1 MEAQKD
7 QNWLSGNPKWWGI
20 EKTSPPDY
28 IKGEL
33 SPPETW
39 ISSSP
44 RIGKFGWIRQRY
56 KPLVWTLLR
65 PLAWSPFFLIITII
79 PLIFPGQ
86 TPNDRLFS
94 IVFFTIAWCLVFFP
108 LIFSRNNQPMSQ
120 NNILT
125 LPIDWLFFTLGLV
138 FFVSHILIDQRFG
151 WISYLFFWISYIRT
165 ILNIQSII
173 LVPPARFLLPIIS
186 KDWTGNL
193 EHPWKIDS
201 ISWSK
206 KILARASSI
215 DGELIIA
222 GISRKGTEFLSLA
235 YLHKS
240 GFIQDPFHYNH
251 EKDRNLEKILSDP
264 PSIIGIEWPT
274 DFIHYNEEE

>member
-1 MEAQKD
+1 
-7 QNWLSGNPKWWGI
+7 
-20 EKTSPPDY
+20 
-28 IKGEL
+28 
-33 SPPETW
+33 
-39 ISSSP
+39 
-44 RIGKFGWIRQRY
+44 
-56 KPLVWTLLR
+56 
-65 PLAWSPFFLIITII
+65 
-79 PLIFPGQ
+79 
-86 TPNDRLFS
+86 
-94 IVFFTIAWCLVFFP
+94 
-108 LIFSRNNQPMSQ
+108 MSQ

-138 FFVSHILIDQRFG
+138 FVVSHILIDQRFG

-251 EKDRNLEKILSDP
+251 EKDRNLEKILSHP